1 MKTLTV
7 DHRTVYRY
15 AAPVALGPH
24 RMLIR
29 PRDSHDMRLLDTRLI
44 IAPAPVRLTWVHDV
58 FSNSVAVAEFD
69 RRTDT
74 LSIESRI
81 VLRRY
86 PAAAAPDLALFPL
99 ARSAESYPFRYGD
112 DDLPD
117 LVHLIRRHYPD
128 PNDDVRRWA
137 AGFLLN
143 AAETPTKHLL
153 LAMTQGIKTGFDYR
167 PREREGTQPP
177 AETLALRS
185 GTCRDYALL
194 MMEALRALG
203 LATRFVT
210 GYLYDPAVDSG
221 EDAMTGGGATHAWV
235 SVYLPG
241 AGWTEFDPTNGC
253 ESGANL
259 IRVAATRDP
268 SQAIPISGTWSGADG
283 DFEGLTVE
291 VNVSAG

>member
-1 MKTLTV
+1 MKLLTV
-7 DHRTVYRY
+7 DHKTVYRY
-15 AAPVALGPH
+15 ARPVGLGPH
-24 RMLIR
+24 HMMIR
-29 PRDSHDMRLLDTRLI
+29 PRDSHDMRLLNTRLI
-44 IAPAPVRLTWVHDV
+44 IKPAPARLTWVHDV

-69 RRTDT
+69 KKTDM

-86 PAAAAPDLALFPL
+86 PTAAAQNLDLFPL
-99 ARSAESYPFRYGD
+99 APSAESYPLRYAD
-112 DDLPD
+112 EDLPD
-117 LVHLIRRHYPD
+117 LLHLIRRHYPD
-128 PNDDVRRWA
+128 PDNDVKRWA

-143 AAETPTKHLL
+143 AKETPTKHLL
-153 LAMTQGIKTGFDYR
+153 LTMTQAIKTDFAYK
-167 PREREGTQPP
+167 PRESKGTQSPV
-177 AETLALRS
+177 ETLALRS

-203 LATRFVT
+203 LATRFIT
-210 GYLYDPAVDSG
+210 GYLYDPAVDAG
-221 EDAMTGGGATHAWV
+221 EDAMIGGGATHAWV

-268 SQAIPISGTWSGADG
+268 SQAIPISGTWYGGDG
-283 DFEGLTVE
+283 DFQGLSVE
-291 VNVSAG
+291 VNVTAG

>member
-1 MKTLTV
+1 MRLLTV
-7 DHRTVYRY
+7 DHKTVYRY

-29 PRDSHDMRLLDTRLI
+29 PRDSHDLRLLDTRLI
-44 IAPAPVRLTWVHDV
+44 IEPAPSRLTWLHDV
-58 FSNSVAVAEFD
+58 FSNSVAVAEFEG
-69 RRTDT
+69 RTET

-86 PAAAAPDLALFPL
+86 PAAASPDFALFPL
-99 ARSAESYPFRYGD
+99 ASSAETYPFRYAD

-117 LVHLIRRHYPD
+117 LSHLIRRHYPD
-128 PNDDVRRWA
+128 PNDDVKHWA
-137 AGFLLN
+137 TGFLLS
-143 AAETPTKHLL
+143 AKETPTKHLL
-153 LAMTQGIKTGFDYR
+153 LTMTQTIKSEFAYKA
-167 PREREGTQPP
+167 RESEGTRPP

-203 LATRFVT
+203 LATRFIT
-210 GYLYDPAVDSG
+210 GYLYDPAVDAG
-221 EDAMTGGGATHAWV
+221 KDAMIGGGATHAWV

-283 DFEGLTVE
+283 DFKGLTVE

>member
-1 MKTLTV
+1 MKLLTV
-7 DHRTVYRY
+7 DHKTRYRY
-15 AAPVALGPH
+15 ANPVALGPH
-24 RMLIR
+24 RMLVR

-44 IAPAPVRLTWVHDV
+44 IMPAPSRLIWLHDV

-74 LSIESRI
+74 LTIESRI

-86 PAAAAPDLALFPL
+86 PAAAPPDLELFPL
-99 ARSAESYPFRYGD
+99 APSAETYPFTYAD
-112 DDLPD
+112 EDLPD
-117 LVHLIRRHYPD
+117 LIHLIRRHYPD
-128 PNDDVRRWA
+128 PDEVVKRWA
-137 AGFLLN
+137 TKFLMN
-143 AAETPTKHLL
+143 AKETPTKHLL
-153 LAMTQGIKTGFDYR
+153 LTMTQAIKTDFTYKARDS
-167 PREREGTQPP
+167 EGTQPP

-210 GYLYDPAVDSG
+210 GYLYDPAVDAG
-221 EDAMTGGGATHAWV
+221 EEAMTGGGATHAWA

-268 SQAIPISGTWSGADG
+268 GQAIPISGTWSGAEG
-283 DFEGLTVE
+283 DFQDLTVE
-291 VNVSAG
+291 VNVTAQ

>member
-1 MKTLTV
+1 MKRLTV
-7 DHRTVYRY
+7 DHKTVYRY
-15 AAPVALGPH
+15 ANPVELGLH
-24 RMLIR
+24 RMMIR
-29 PRDSHDMRLLDTRLI
+29 PRDSHDIRLLETRLI
-44 IAPAPVRLTWVHDV
+44 IEPAPVRVTWLHDV
-58 FSNSVAVAEFD
+58 FSNSIGLAEFEGRSD
-69 RRTDT
+69 R

-81 VLRRY
+81 VLHRY
-86 PAAAAPDLALFPL
+86 AADVEIFPL
-99 ARSAESYPFRYGD
+99 ALSAQTYPFRYAD

-117 LVHLIRRHYPD
+117 LLHLIRQHYPD
-128 PNDDVRRWA
+128 PHNDVERWA
-137 AGFLLN
+137 RGFLWN
-143 AAETPTKHLL
+143 AEETPTKHLL
-153 LAMTQGIKTGFDYR
+153 QTMTQAIKNDFTYKA
-167 PREREGTQPP
+167 RESEGTQAPL
-177 AETLALRS
+177 ETLEQRS

-203 LATRFVT
+203 LATRFVS
-210 GYLYDPAVDSG
+210 GYLYDPAVDAG

-268 SQAIPISGTWSGADG
+268 SQAIPISGTWSGHDG

>member
-1 MKTLTV
+1 MKLLTV
-7 DHRTVYRY
+7 DHKTVYRY
-15 AAPVALGPH
+15 ATPVALGPH

-44 IAPAPVRLTWVHDV
+44 IEPAPSRLTWLHDV
-58 FSNSVAVAEFD
+58 FSNSVAVAEFNG
-69 RRTDT
+69 RTDT

-86 PAAAAPDLALFPL
+86 PAATPPDLELFPL
-99 ARSAESYPFRYGD
+99 ASSAESYPFRYAD

-117 LVHLIRRHYPD
+117 LLHLIRRHYPD
-128 PNDDVRRWA
+128 PNDDVKRWA

-143 AAETPTKHLL
+143 AKETPTRHLL
-153 LAMTQGIKTGFDYR
+153 LAMTQAIKTDFVYR

-194 MMEALRALG
+194 MMEGLRALG
-203 LATRFVT
+203 LATRFIT
-210 GYLYDPAVDSG
+210 GYLYDPGVDACQ
-221 EDAMTGGGATHAWV
+221 DAMIGGGATHAWV

-241 AGWTEFDPTNGC
+241 TGWTEFDPTNGC

-259 IRVAATRDP
+259 IPVAATRDP
-268 SQAIPISGTWSGADG
+268 GQAIPISGTWSGGAG
-283 DFEGLTVE
+283 DFERLTVE